1 MSHAYDSILGMGR
14 SDKPIMRYS
23 TSEMAKDVLEVLEHL
38 GWTSERQLHILG
50 VSMGG
55 MIALEIVRP
64 SPPQFPFTTF
74 HRLTPPGEP
83 NSHPHLLPQ
92 SN

>member
-1 MSHAYDSILGMGR
+1 
-14 SDKPIMRYS
+14 
-23 TSEMAKDVLEVLEHL
+23 MAKDILEVLDHL

-64 SPPQFPFTTF
+64 LP
-74 HRLTPPGEP
+74 L
-83 NSHPHLLPQ
+83 PHLLPN
-92 SN
+92 SSHPN